1 MAGLSCSIALA
12 AENLFLKL
20 SVNGVPQGDV
30 PAIYDQGGYWLKEST
45 IQEAGI
51 NTLKGE
57 QQVFAGEAFF
67 RVDRLIGIESE
78 IDTATLSLSLTASA
92 SEFGERQIKLNN
104 SRSQLYPEPAP
115 FSGYLNYQITAFNQ
129 VDGNDLDYQLNPTLN
144 LNQGPWNFR
153 SAHFYSTQ
161 NNQHQWTRLKTTLDY
176 DRPDQMLRASAGDI
190 TPSMGA
196 LGFSQNMAGLS
207 VSRAFNMQPNFMSSP
222 SFSTQAAVTQPS
234 TAEIYL
240 NGQRVSTQS
249 LQPGIY
255 NFGNLNLVSGL
266 QNIEILIRDAAGN
279 TQRINVPHYFDDSL
293 LKAGLTDFNYSAGV
307 ERENA
312 SFDRYNGFTYSIYQ
326 RAGITDWF
334 TLGAQASGNQER
346 NSGGILANFGLSTYG
361 TLASAFAW
369 AQHEQQNTGDAQL
382 VQYRYINQSL
392 SLSATARRQDKNF
405 FKNNSVITA
414 PDWSANI
421 GVGWGNSQFGN
432 ISIDVGRQ
440 MGQTDA
446 LTFNRYQLAY
456 AISPIKQLSFSA
468 QAQLQDRHSGQT
480 WSGFLNLA
488 WFFDQN
494 RSISSSARYE
504 NSEVLAGMSFGQN
517 STTGEGWAYN
527 FGAQQQR
534 DGEEYTAWIQNKR
547 QHGQIDLSAMRNQRA
562 KSTTSN
568 WQAAWSGALAY
579 VGGHYALTR
588 PISQSFAVIELP
600 QIANVAA
607 MHNGSEVGRTS
618 PDGTVFIPELASYGF
633 HQIGIEQDHI
643 PIQYRLNSVQQE
655 LLTGNNDGRI
665 VKFDATSITAV
676 SGRFFL
682 ANGLPLSNQLLD
694 VVTAQGIVQLHTAL
708 DGRFYSEALPAGL
721 HRFDSTLCSG
731 ELYIPTSSEFI
742 TEIAPITCP
751 AKEY

>member
-1 MAGLSCSIALA
+1 M
-12 AENLFLKL
+12 KL

-57 QQVFAGEAFF
+57 LQVFAGESFF
-67 RVDRLIGIESE
+67 RVDRLVGIESK
-78 IDTATLSLSLTASA
+78 IDTATLTLSLTAA
-92 SEFGERQIKLNN
+92 ATEFGERQINLNN
-104 SRSQLYPEPAP
+104 NRNPLYPEPAP
-115 FSGYLNYQITAFNQ
+115 FSWYLNYQVAALSA
-129 VDGNDLDYQLNPTLN
+129 VDSNGLDYQFNPTLN

-161 NNQHQWTRLKTTLDY
+161 NNQQQWARLNTTLDY

-190 TPSMGA
+190 SPSTGA

-207 VSRAFNMQPNFMSSP
+207 ISRVFNMQPNFMSSP
-222 SFSTQAAVTQPS
+222 SFNTQAAVTQPS

-255 NFGNLNLVSGL
+255 SFGNLNLVSGL
-266 QNIEILIRDAAGN
+266 QNIEIVIRDAAGN

-293 LKAGLTDFNYSAGV
+293 LKAGLTDFNYSAGI

-312 SFDRYNGFTYSIYQ
+312 SFDRYDGFTYSLYQ
-326 RAGITDWF
+326 RIGITDWF
-334 TLGAQASGNQER
+334 TLGAQASGNPQR

-369 AQHEQQNTGDAQL
+369 AQHEQQSTGDAQL
-382 VQYRYINQSL
+382 MQYRYINQSI

-405 FKNNSVITA
+405 FKHNSVITA

-421 GVGWGNSQFGN
+421 GMGWGNSQFGN
-432 ISIDVGRQ
+432 LSIDVGRQ

-446 LTFNRYQLAY
+446 LTFNRYQLSY
-456 AISPIKQLSFSA
+456 AVSPIKQLSFSI
-468 QAQLQDRHSGQT
+468 QGQLQDRHSGQT
-480 WSGFLNLA
+480 WSGFVNLA

-494 RSISSSARYE
+494 RSISTSARYE
-504 NSEVLAGMSFGQN
+504 NSQVLAGMSFGQN
-517 STTGEGWAYN
+517 SSTGEGWAYN

-547 QHGQIDLSAMRNQRA
+547 QHGQINLSAMRNQNTRA
-562 KSTTSN
+562 TTNN

-579 VGGHYALTR
+579 AGGHYALTR

-600 QIANVAA
+600 QIENVAA
-607 MHNGSEVGRTS
+607 THNGSEVGRTS
-618 PDGTVFIPELASYGF
+618 AEGTVFVPELASYGL

-643 PIQYRLNSVQQE
+643 PIQYRLNTVQQE
-655 LLTGNNDGRI
+655 LLTGNNDGRV
-665 VKFDATSITAV
+665 VKFNASSITAV
-676 SGRFFL
+676 SGRFL
-682 ANGLPLSNQLLD
+682 LVNGLPLSNQLVD
-694 VVTAQGIVQLHTAL
+694 VVTKQGTVQLHTAL
-708 DGRFYSEALPAGL
+708 DGRFYSEALSAGL
-721 HRFDSTLCSG
+721 HRFESTLCSG
-731 ELYIPTSSEFI
+731 ELYIPASNEFI
-742 TEIAPITCP
+742 TELAPITCP
-751 AKEY
+751 AKEL